1 MAGGLGKLAVDTT
14 IDTFGRLAKR
24 FVGKPKTL
32 NILGSASIQTK
43 KALTRTF
50 SLDPQAGKT
59 AADLLD
65 ADDIGGYRKLVADSQ
80 LDYSRNATAHRTSQI
95 THPTNLDAKENLRYP
110 RYPVDESLSFKEQK
124 RIFKTQVADYIN
136 QEWAAGNKIDLP
148 VAYKKFGQLI
158 NPETQLPVHLKY
170 KKTNPKTGYR
180 SYEPKPQETTARE
193 VAKRRSREEPW
204 KNNKKEIEQI
214 LESVGKKEKL
224 AELLTLMRTEY
235 NTKVASIRQ
244 AGMTKGHLKSLDNG
258 GLDVVENI
266 QPEPLRT
273 IGDTPGNAARSSKN
287 DLPDAELRKQGGFV
301 GTLEE
306 YILMKL
312 KQLGD

>member
-1 MAGGLGKLAVDTT
+1 
-14 IDTFGRLAKR
+14 
-24 FVGKPKTL
+24 
-32 NILGSASIQTK
+32 
-43 KALTRTF
+43 
-50 SLDPQAGKT
+50 
-59 AADLLD
+59 
-65 ADDIGGYRKLVADSQ
+65 
-80 LDYSRNATAHRTSQI
+80 
-95 THPTNLDAKENLRYP
+95 
-110 RYPVDESLSFKEQK
+110 
-124 RIFKTQVADYIN
+124 
-136 QEWAAGNKIDLP
+136 
-148 VAYKKFGQLI
+148 
-158 NPETQLPVHLKY
+158 
-170 KKTNPKTGYR
+170 
-180 SYEPKPQETTARE
+180 
-193 VAKRRSREEPW
+193 
-204 KNNKKEIEQI
+204 
-214 LESVGKKEKL
+214 
-224 AELLTLMRTEY
+224 MRTEY